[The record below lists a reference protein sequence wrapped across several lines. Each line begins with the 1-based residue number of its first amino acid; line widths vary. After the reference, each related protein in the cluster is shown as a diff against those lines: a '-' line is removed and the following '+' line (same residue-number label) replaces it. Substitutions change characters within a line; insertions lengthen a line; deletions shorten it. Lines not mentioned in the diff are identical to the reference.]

1 MNDSKKPSL
10 GTALLLALTIVLSAG
25 GNLLLSSGMKHVGS
39 VETGPLIAV
48 MRALGRAIARAE
60 IWMGIAALLLWF
72 VCSLVL
78 FSRIDFSYA
87 QPASAVG
94 YALVAVLGYAVLGE
108 AVTAARWVG
117 IACICAGVTL
127 IGRTPPRTTA

>member
-39 VETGPLIAV
+39 IEAGPVSAV
-48 MRALGRAIARAE
+48 VRAFSRAIVRTE
-60 IWMGIAALLLWF
+60 IWSGIGALLLWF
-72 VCSLVL
+72 VCALVL
-78 FSRIDFSYA
+78 FARIDFSYA

-94 YALVAVLGYAVLGE
+94 YALVAFLGYAVLGE
-108 AVTAARWVG
+108 SVSAGRWVG
-117 IACICAGVTL
+117 IVCICAGVTL

>member
-1 MNDSKKPSL
+1 MNESKKPSL
-10 GTALLLALTIVLSAG
+10 ATALLLVLTILLSAG

-39 VETGPLIAV
+39 VETGPWLAV

-60 IWMGIAALLLWF
+60 IWLGIAALLLWF

-87 QPASAVG
+87 QPTSAVG

>member
-1 MNDSKKPSL
+1 MNEPKKPSL
-10 GTALLLALTIVLSAG
+10 ATVLLLVLTILLSAG

-60 IWMGIAALLLWF
+60 IWLGIAALLLWF

-127 IGRTPPRTTA
+127 IGRTPPRTAA

>member
-39 VETGPLIAV
+39 IEPGPVLAV
-48 MRALGRAIARAE
+48 GRAFGRAIVRTE
-60 IWMGIAALLLWF
+60 IWLGIGALLLWF
-72 VCSLVL
+72 VGSLVL

-87 QPASAVG
+87 QPASAAG
-94 YALVAVLGYAVLGE
+94 YALVAFLGYAVLGE
-108 AVTAARWVG
+108 SVTAGRWVG
-117 IACICAGVTL
+117 IVCICAGVTL

>member
-39 VETGPLIAV
+39 VELGPLMTV
-48 MRALGRAIARAE
+48 VRAFGRAIARAE
-60 IWMGIAALLLWF
+60 IWLGIAALLLWF
-72 VCSLVL
+72 ICSLVL

-94 YALVAVLGYAVLGE
+94 YALVAFLGYAVLGE

-117 IACICAGVTL
+117 IVCICAGVTL
-127 IGRTPPRTTA
+127 IGQTPPRTTA

>member
-39 VETGPLIAV
+39 IEAGPVLSV
-48 MRALGRAIARAE
+48 VRALGRAIVRTE
-60 IWMGIAALLLWF
+60 IWLGIGVLLLWF

-78 FSRIDFSYA
+78 FARIDFSYA
-87 QPASAVG
+87 QPASAAG
-94 YALVAVLGYAVLGE
+94 YALVALLGYAVLGE
-108 AVTAARWVG
+108 SVTADRWVG
-117 IACICAGVTL
+117 VLCICAGVTL

>member
-10 GTALLLALTIVLSAG
+10 GTTLLLALTIGLSAG

-39 VETGPLIAV
+39 IELGPV
-48 MRALGRAIARAE
+48 MTVVRALGRAIARAE
-60 IWMGIAALLLWF
+60 IWLGIAALLLWF

-94 YALVAVLGYAVLGE
+94 YALVAFLGYAVLGE
-108 AVTAARWVG
+108 AVTAGRWVG
-117 IACICAGVTL
+117 VACICAGVTL
-127 IGRTPPRTTA
+127 IGRTPPKTTA

>member
-1 MNDSKKPSL
+1 MSDSKKPSL

-39 VETGPLIAV
+39 VELGPLMTV
-48 MRALGRAIARAE
+48 VRAFGRAIARAE
-60 IWMGIAALLLWF
+60 IWLGIAALLLWF
-72 VCSLVL
+72 LCSLVL

-87 QPASAVG
+87 QPASAIG
-94 YALVAVLGYAVLGE
+94 YALVAFLGYAVLGE

-117 IACICAGVTL
+117 IGCICAGVTL

>member
-39 VETGPLIAV
+39 METGPLMGV
-48 MRALGRAIARAE
+48 VRALARAVARAE
-60 IWMGIAALLLWF
+60 IWLGIAALLLWF
-72 VCSLVL
+72 ICSLVL
-78 FSRIDFSYA
+78 FARIDFSYA

-94 YALVAVLGYAVLGE
+94 YALVAFLGYAVLGE
-108 AVTAARWVG
+108 AVTAARWFG

>member
-39 VETGPLIAV
+39 VETGPVMAV
-48 MRALGRAIARAE
+48 VRALGRAIARAE
-60 IWMGIAALLLWF
+60 IWLGIAALLLWF

>member
-1 MNDSKKPSL
+1 MNESKKPSL

-25 GNLLLSSGMKHVGS
+25 GNFLLSSGMKHVGS
-39 VETGPLIAV
+39 VEAGPLMTVVRAV
-48 MRALGRAIARAE
+48 GRAIARAE
-60 IWMGIAALLLWF
+60 IWLGIATLLLWF

-87 QPASAVG
+87 QPATAVG
-94 YALVAVLGYAVLGE
+94 YALVAFLGYAVLGE
-108 AVTAARWVG
+108 TVTAGRWIG